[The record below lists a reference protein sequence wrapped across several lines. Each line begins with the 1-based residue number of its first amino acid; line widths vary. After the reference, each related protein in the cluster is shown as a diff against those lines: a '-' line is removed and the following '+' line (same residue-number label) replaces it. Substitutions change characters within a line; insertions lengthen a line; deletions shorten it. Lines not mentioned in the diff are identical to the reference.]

1 MPTPTSTQL
10 LGPLVRDAAPAAGSR
25 SAGVRRAWS
34 RWNESPSQ
42 PYTVGVEEEIL
53 LLDASDYSLAPVSDS
68 VLAGLSEEM
77 SAQTSPET
85 HAAVIELTS
94 GIHRDVPAVI
104 AEMASLRTRLA
115 GELGAMKLRAA
126 SSGTYPLVSMHDQE
140 VSGASRYRVVADS
153 MRALARR
160 EPTLAL
166 HVHVGVPEA
175 EDAVRVLNG
184 LRCVVPLLLAV
195 SANSPFCGGADTGFA
210 SARTVIFQAF
220 PRTGTA
226 RRFVSYADYVSAL
239 DPLIVSGALPDPTF
253 LWWDVRLQPRL
264 GTVEVRV
271 MDAQSS
277 VADTAALVA
286 LVQSLA
292 RLELEGESIE
302 TGIGAELLE
311 ENRFLAARDG
321 MDAWLVE
328 PAKQRLAPAR
338 AILDTILAKCRR
350 HADALGCYVE
360 LEQVRR
366 LMAANGADRQRVWAR
381 RDGPTGLVRNLTR
394 RFTAPG
400 GSFSSAVENGP
411 RRGGLSD
418 D

>member
-1 MPTPTSTQL
+1 M
-10 LGPLVRDAAPAAGSR
+10 R
-25 SAGVRRAWS
+25 
-34 RWNESPSQ
+34 

-53 LLDASDYSLAPVSDS
+53 LLDPSDYSLAPTSDT
-68 VLAGLSEEM
+68 VLERLPNELS
-77 SAQTSPET
+77 SRASPET
-85 HAAVIELTS
+85 HAAVIELAT
-94 GIHRDVPAVI
+94 GVHEGVPAAI
-104 AEMASLRTRLA
+104 GEMASLRARLA
-115 GELGAMKLRAA
+115 RELRGMSLAA
-126 SSGTYPLVSMHDQE
+126 ACSGTYPLRSKREPE
-140 VSGASRYRVVADS
+140 VSATARYRLVADS

-166 HVHVGVPEA
+166 HVHVGIPDA
-175 EDAVRVLNG
+175 DDAVRVLNG

-195 SANSPFCGGADTGFA
+195 SANSPFSGGEDTGFA
-210 SARTVIFQAF
+210 SARTLIFQAF

-271 MDAQSS
+271 MDAQPN

-292 RLELEGESIE
+292 RLELEGESID

-338 AILDTILAKCRR
+338 AVLDTVLAKCRR

-381 RDGPTGLVRNLTR
+381 RDGLAGLVGNLIR

-400 GSFSSAVENGP
+400 GSFTPAAEARP
-411 RRGGLSD
+411 RRGGPVQ
-418 D
+418 